1 MSFWQYILSVILDSK
16 VTKKNNNN
24 IKDDVTTDREKKKK
38 RGLVFTSQELK
49 HQAENSLVE
58 PQRSCVLLMIHT
70 VPQHCTRSQ
79 RHSEP

>member
-38 RGLVFTSQELK
+38 KKR
-49 HQAENSLVE
+49 
-58 PQRSCVLLMIHT
+58 
-70 VPQHCTRSQ
+70 TRIYITGVQ
-79 RHSEP
+79 TPGRE